1 VGKSAQIGLH
11 TWLPDAMEG
20 PTPVSALIH
29 AATMVTAGVFLLAR
43 SSPIFEYAPTAL
55 VVVTVMGAMT
65 AFFAGTTGLLQN
77 DLKRVIAY
85 STCSQLGY
93 MVFACG
99 LSSYNVGVFHL
110 ANHAFFKAL
119 LFLSA
124 GSVIH
129 AVADEQDMRRM
140 GGLVRVLPFTYAMMF
155 IGSIA
160 LMGFPFL
167 TGFYSKDVIL
177 EIAYAKYTLS
187 GHFAHWLGTLAA
199 FFTAFYSMRLLY
211 LTFLAET
218 NAYKKVMEGAHDAP
232 LAMALPLFILSIGS
246 IFIGYCTKD
255 MIIGVGTDFWGN
267 ALFTHPQNLTMLEAE
282 FIPHSI
288 KLVPVILSNLGAI
301 SAFILYKDHST
312 ELYAMKKTTLGRGLY
327 TFLNRKWFFDKVYNE
342 YVTQHVLSIGYQT
355 TYKLIDRGLFEFMG
369 PLGITRTVW
378 QNGRLFT
385 GVQTGFVYHYTFV
398 MLAGLTAF
406 VAVVGLWSSIS
417 MYLDGRL
424 IFIFFASVAFVFS
437 KYINDKK

>member
-1 VGKSAQIGLH
+1 
-11 TWLPDAMEG
+11 
-20 PTPVSALIH
+20 
-29 AATMVTAGVFLLAR
+29 
-43 SSPIFEYAPTAL
+43 
-55 VVVTVMGAMT
+55 
-65 AFFAGTTGLLQN
+65 
-77 DLKRVIAY
+77 
-85 STCSQLGY
+85 
-93 MVFACG
+93 
-99 LSSYNVGVFHL
+99 
-110 ANHAFFKAL
+110 
-119 LFLSA
+119 
-124 GSVIH
+124 
-129 AVADEQDMRRM
+129 
-140 GGLVRVLPFTYAMMF
+140 
-155 IGSIA
+155 
-160 LMGFPFL
+160 
-167 TGFYSKDVIL
+167 
-177 EIAYAKYTLS
+177 
-187 GHFAHWLGTLAA
+187 
-199 FFTAFYSMRLLY
+199 
-211 LTFLAET
+211 
-218 NAYKKVMEGAHDAP
+218 
-232 LAMALPLFILSIGS
+232 
-246 IFIGYCTKD
+246 
-255 MIIGVGTDFWGN
+255 
-267 ALFTHPQNLTMLEAE
+267 MLEAE

>member
-1 VGKSAQIGLH
+1 
-11 TWLPDAMEG
+11 
-20 PTPVSALIH
+20 
-29 AATMVTAGVFLLAR
+29 
-43 SSPIFEYAPTAL
+43 
-55 VVVTVMGAMT
+55 MGAMT

-99 LSSYNVGVFHL
+99 LSAYNVGVFHL

-140 GGLVRVLPFTYAMMF
+140 GGLVRVLPFTYAMFF

-232 LAMALPLFILSIGS
+232 IAMALPLFILSIGS
-246 IFIGYCTKD
+246 IFIGYCTRD

-282 FIPHSI
+282 FIPHYI
-288 KLVPVILSNLGAI
+288 KLTPVVLSNLGAI
-301 SAFILYKDHST
+301 SAFILYKNH
-312 ELYAMKKTTLGRGLY
+312 ATTLYKMKTNSFGRSMY

-342 YVTQHVLSIGYQT
+342 YITQHVLSFGYQT

-369 PLGITRTVW
+369 PLGITKTVW
-378 QNGRLFT
+378 ENGRIFT
-385 GVQTGFVYHYTFV
+385 SLQTGFVYHYTFV
-398 MLAGLTAF
+398 MLSGLTAF
-406 VAVVGLWSSIS
+406 IALVGLWSTIS
-417 MYLDGRL
+417 AVFDIRL
-424 IFIFFASVAFVFS
+424 VILFTISAAFVAS
-437 KYINDKK
+437 LYKKDL